1 MQEPAFWRERDR
13 TSRDAAPLVRSL
25 LTPFSMLYAWVG
37 QRRIDRT
44 EPEAVGIP
52 VICIGNL
59 TVGGA
64 GKTPL
69 TTYLRDNLLA
79 EENIRVATLSRGY
92 GGNLKDPVRVDVD
105 QHTAAAVG
113 DEPLMMATTGESWV
127 GKNRL
132 ATAEAMEH
140 AGVDLILLD
149 DGYQNP
155 TLAKSASILVIDSA
169 APFGNAFVFPKGP
182 LREPIEQG
190 IQRADI
196 VVLLGD
202 GPVPTEIGG
211 FAGPIMR
218 ARIVP
223 REAPA
228 PGKYIAF
235 AGIGRPEKFFD
246 TLKSFP
252 DVEVVEGIS
261 FPDHH
266 VYSKGDL
273 SYLRQ
278 LARARVA
285 TLITTEKDYVRLGE
299 DQRGKIHTLNVTI
312 SFDSPEDEARLKS
325 AILAHIPAS
334 K

>member
-13 TSRDAAPLVRSL
+13 TSRYAAPLIRSL
-25 LTPFSMLYAWVG
+25 LTPFSMAYSFAGKYRLDKT
-37 QRRIDRT
+37 Q
-44 EPEAVGIP
+44 PETVGIP

-59 TVGGA
+59 TVGGT

-69 TTYLRDNLLA
+69 TTYIRDVLLA
-79 EENIRVATLSRGY
+79 DENIRVATLSRGY
-92 GGNLKDPVRVDVD
+92 GGSMKDPVRVDVD
-105 QHTAAAVG
+105 QHTAADVG
-113 DEPLMMATTGESWV
+113 DEPLMMARTGENWV
-127 GKNRL
+127 GKDRV
-132 ATAEAMEH
+132 AAAEAMEH

-149 DGYQNP
+149 DGFQNP
-155 TLAKSASILVIDSA
+155 TLAKSASILVIDSS

-196 VVLLGD
+196 IILLGD
-202 GPVPTEIGG
+202 GPIPTEIGG
-211 FAGPIMR
+211 FAGQIMR

-223 REAPA
+223 HEAPH

-246 TLKSFP
+246 TLASFP
-252 DVEVVEGIS
+252 DIEVVEGIP

-266 VYSKGDL
+266 VYSEGDL

-278 LARARVA
+278 LARTRVA
-285 TLITTEKDYVRLGE
+285 TLITTEKDYIRLPE
-299 DQRGKIHTLNVTI
+299 KQRGKIHTLPVTI
-312 SFDSPEDEARLKS
+312 SFDSSEDEARLK
-325 AILAHIPAS
+325 AALLAQLPS
-334 K
+334 PK

>member
-1 MQEPAFWRERDR
+1 MQEPAFWQERDR
-13 TSRDAAPLVRSL
+13 TSKNAAPLVRSL
-25 LTPFSMLYAWVG
+25 LTPFSMLYEWAG
-37 QRRIDRT
+37 KYKLEKT
-44 EPEAVGIP
+44 EPETVGIP

-69 TTYLRDNLLA
+69 TTYIRDVLLSD
-79 EENIRVATLSRGY
+79 ENIRTAVLSRGY
-92 GGNLKDPVRVDVD
+92 GGNLKDPVRVDTD
-105 QHTAAAVG
+105 QHTAQNVG
-113 DEPLMMATTGESWV
+113 DEPLMMAQTGENWI
-127 GKNRL
+127 GKDRV
-132 ATAEAMEH
+132 AAAEAMEH

-155 TLAKSASILVIDSA
+155 SLSKSTSILVIDSS
-169 APFGNAFVFPKGP
+169 APFGNAYVFPKGP
-182 LREPIEQG
+182 LREPVEQG

-202 GPVPTEIGG
+202 GPIPTEIGG

-223 REAPA
+223 RSSPA

-235 AGIGRPEKFFD
+235 AGIGRPQKFFD
-246 TLKSFP
+246 TLAAFP
-252 DVEVVEGIS
+252 DVQIIEEIP

-266 VYSKGDL
+266 VYSDGDI

-278 LARARVA
+278 LARTRVA
-285 TLITTEKDYVRLGE
+285 TLITTEKDYIRLPE
-299 DQRGKIHTLNVTI
+299 AQRGKINTLPVTI
-312 SFDSPEDEARLKS
+312 SFDSAEDESRLK
-325 AILAHIPAS
+325 AALLAHLPT
-334 K
+334 KK

>member
-223 REAPA
+223 RAAPA

-252 DVEVVEGIS
+252 DVNLLEEIS

-266 VYSKGDL
+266 LYTKGHQ
-273 SYLRQ
+273 S
-278 LARARVA
+278 
-285 TLITTEKDYVRLGE
+285 
-299 DQRGKIHTLNVTI
+299 
-312 SFDSPEDEARLKS
+312 
-325 AILAHIPAS
+325 
-334 K
+334 

>member
-13 TSRDAAPLVRSL
+13 TSRHAAPMIRSL
-25 LTPFSMLYAWVG
+25 LTPFSMVYSWAGKYKL
-37 QRRIDRT
+37 DKT
-44 EPEAVGIP
+44 EPEAVGVP

-69 TTYLRDNLLA
+69 TTYIRDQLLSD
-79 EENIRVATLSRGY
+79 ENVRVATLSRGY
-92 GGNLKDPVRVDVD
+92 GGKLKDPVRVDID
-105 QHTAAAVG
+105 QHRAADVG
-113 DEPLMMATTGESWV
+113 DEPLMMASTGESWI
-127 GKNRL
+127 GKDRVQ
-132 ATAEAMEH
+132 TAEAMEH

-155 TLAKSASILVIDSA
+155 SLAKSASILVIDSA

-182 LREPIEQG
+182 LREPVEQG

-223 REAPA
+223 RGAPP

-246 TLKSFP
+246 TLAGFP
-252 DVEVVEGIS
+252 DVEIVEGIP

-266 VYSKGDL
+266 EYSKGDL

-278 LARARVA
+278 LARSRVA
-285 TLITTEKDYVRLGE
+285 TLITTEKDYVRLDE
-299 DQRGKIHTLNVTI
+299 DQRGKIHTLPVTI
-312 SFDSPEDEARLKS
+312 TFDSAADEARLKS
-325 AILAHIPAS
+325 ALLAHLPSS

>member
-1 MQEPAFWRERDR
+1 MQEPEFWRERDR
-13 TSRDAAPLVRSL
+13 TSRNAAPLVRSL
-25 LTPFSMLYAWVG
+25 LTPFSIAYEIAGRYSL
-37 QRRIDRT
+37 DKT
-44 EPEAVGIP
+44 EPENVGVP

-69 TTYLRDNLLA
+69 TTYIRDVLLA
-79 EENIRVATLSRGY
+79 DENVRVATLSRGY
-92 GGNLKDPVRVDVD
+92 GGSMKDPVRVDID
-105 QHTAAAVG
+105 QHTAKDVG
-113 DEPLMMATTGESWV
+113 DEPLMMARTGENWV
-127 GKNRL
+127 GKDRV

-155 TLAKSASILVIDSA
+155 TLAKSASILVIDSG

-182 LREPIEQG
+182 LREPVEQG

-223 REAPA
+223 TQTPA

-235 AGIGRPEKFFD
+235 AGIGRPQKFFD
-246 TLKSFP
+246 TLSSFP
-252 DVEVVEGIS
+252 DVEVVEGIP

-266 VYSKGDL
+266 VYSDGDL

-278 LARARVA
+278 LARSRVA
-285 TLITTEKDYVRLGE
+285 TLITTEKDYIRLAE
-299 DQRGKIHTLNVTI
+299 KQRGKINTLPVTI
-312 SFDSPEDEARLKS
+312 SFDSAEDEARLK
-325 AILAHIPAS
+325 AALLAHLPS
-334 K
+334 KT